1 VRLDDTTLRRLGAVL
16 LLALVPAAAYLVRGV
31 AIDNRLERWVGRD
44 HDEDRRYADFRSAFG
59 SDEFIVVALH
69 GRPLFA
75 ADSLREMVACL
86 GRLEAI
92 DGVVRVQG
100 VPAVYRDL
108 FGSEDPGELEREM
121 TSTPFYTG
129 LLLSPDAATAALLLE
144 VAPGDDA
151 AARRHLVGD
160 VRAAVEPLA
169 DAGFRVALAGA
180 PVLIVALDDLS
191 RREAAQTFPIAVLGS
206 LLVLAALLRSPRAMA
221 AAAAASGVA
230 VLLTLGLVAA
240 VGGSLNML
248 TAALPSLL
256 WVLGLSYSVHIVSR
270 FQRLRAVLPPREALR
285 RALAE
290 TRTGCVFSAVTTA
303 LGFASLLVATM
314 PPVRELGVFG
324 AAGIMFAL
332 ASSLTVAPLVVEL
345 LRVPARRPHTDAH
358 GPERL
363 VHLPLR
369 RPTAVL
375 LVAGILFALAVAS
388 VPRIRLESNPLA
400 FLPADHPVALD
411 YEFVGSRVAGFH
423 TAEVVLDLPRP
434 WTDPATWPVVEGVGR
449 SLARSPVVARVV
461 SPLDLLRKLAQWD
474 DGFGPEAYRLPGDAA
489 RAETL
494 VRQLDETG
502 RAVLASLA
510 TADGRRVRL
519 SAVVREMDEGRFL
532 GLVDQA
538 RAELERLP
546 PGYRGFVTGQVLRLV
561 GAQQS
566 LIATQLRSLAL
577 SLAVIFAA
585 IWVGLRSGRL
595 TLVAVPPNLLPIA
608 ATFAAMAWLAI
619 PLDAGTV
626 MVASVALGIAVDN
639 TIHYLVE
646 YRRARRAGGS
656 RAGAAGHA
664 LALVAPPIAAAT
676 LAACTGFLALTV
688 SSFTPIRY
696 FGLLTT
702 VMMGVALA
710 CHLLVTPAILAV
722 GGRFEAAAVSAN
734 PDRQRGGAP

>member
-1 VRLDDTTLRRLGAVL
+1 MRPDGTTLRRLGAAV
-16 LLALVPAAAYLVRGV
+16 LLALVPAAVFLARGV
-31 AIDNRLERWVGRD
+31 SIDNRLERWVGRD
-44 HDEDRRYADFRSAFG
+44 HEEDRRYAEFRAAFG

-69 GRPLFA
+69 GRPIFA
-75 ADSLREMVACL
+75 ADSLREMVRSL
-86 GRLEAI
+86 ERLEAI

-108 FGSEDPGELEREM
+108 FGSEDPEELRREM

-129 LLLSPDAATAALLLE
+129 LLLSSDAATAALLLE
-144 VAPGDDA
+144 VAPGEGT
-151 AARRHLVGD
+151 AARRHLVDD
-160 VRAAVEPLA
+160 VRAAVQPLA

-191 RREAAQTFPIAVLGS
+191 RREAAQTFPLAVLGS

-221 AAAAASGVA
+221 AAAASSGIA
-230 VLLTLGLVAA
+230 VLLTLGLVVA

-248 TAALPSLL
+248 TAALPTLL
-256 WVLGLSYSVHIVSR
+256 WVLGLSYSVHIISR
-270 FQRLRAVLPPREALR
+270 YQRLRAALPPGEALR

-290 TRTGCVFSAVTTA
+290 TRTGCRFSAVTTA

-324 AAGIMFAL
+324 AAGIMLAL
-332 ASSLTVAPLVVEL
+332 ASSMTIAPLVVEL
-345 LRVPARRPHTDAH
+345 LRVPARRPRTDAH
-358 GPERL
+358 GPDRL
-363 VHLPLR
+363 ARLPLR
-369 RPTAVL
+369 RPAAVL
-375 LVAGILFALAVAS
+375 IGAGVAFAVAVAS

-400 FLPADHPVALD
+400 FLPADHPVAQD
-411 YEFVGSRVAGFH
+411 YAFVGSRVAGFH

-449 SLARSPVVARVV
+449 SLSASPIVARVV

-474 DGFGPEAYRLPGDAA
+474 GGFEPAAYRLPADAA
-489 RAETL
+489 RAEAL
-494 VRQLDETG
+494 VGRLDERG
-502 RAVLASLA
+502 RAVLASLV
-510 TADGRRVRL
+510 TPDGRRVRL
-519 SAVVREMDEGRFL
+519 SVVVREMDEGRFL
-532 GLVDQA
+532 GLVDEA
-538 RAELERLP
+538 RAGLGRLP
-546 PGYRGFVTGQVLRLV
+546 PGTTGFVTGQVLRLV

-566 LIATQLRSLAL
+566 LIATQLRSLGLA
-577 SLAVIFAA
+577 LAVIFAA

-646 YRRARRAGGS
+646 YRRARAAGDS
-656 RAGAAGHA
+656 REGAAGHA
-664 LALVAPPIAAAT
+664 LTLVAPPIAAAT

-722 GGRFEAAAVSAN
+722 GGRFEAAAVSAD
-734 PDRQRGGAP
+734 PDRKSGGAP